1 MEAYLQE
8 ISKLPMITAEKE
20 VELAPLI
27 RSGDLNALDTLIKAN
42 LRFVVSVAKQ
52 YQNQGL
58 KLPDLINE
66 GNLGLIRASKRF
78 DETRG
83 FKFISYAV
91 WWIRQSII
99 SALTEQIHMV
109 RLPLNRVA
117 EINQI
122 KKVSPVLEQFYERT
136 PSVQEIAEELNME
149 VLTVKASLK
158 NSSRHLS
165 LDEPIKTED
174 TTNLYDRITSENFPS
189 PDNELIGESLAIEIK
204 RALGSLKQKE
214 REIVIMFYGI
224 NKNTPITLVEI
235 GQHFGISTERVRQI
249 KDNAIRRL
257 AQGGR
262 KELLK
267 GYLR

>member
-1 MEAYLQE
+1 METYLQE

-27 RSGDLNALDTLIKAN
+27 RNGDLIALDTLIKAN

-66 GNLGLIRASKRF
+66 GNVGLIRASKRF

-91 WWIRQSII
+91 WWIRQSIT
-99 SALTEQIHMV
+99 SALTEQNHMV
-109 RLPLNRVA
+109 RLPLNRVGK
-117 EINQI
+117 INQI
-122 KKVSPVLEQFYERT
+122 KKVSPFLEQFYERP
-136 PSVQEIAEELNME
+136 PSAQEIADELNME
-149 VLTVKASLK
+149 VSDVKSSLK
-158 NSSRHLS
+158 SSSRHLS
-165 LDEPIKTED
+165 LDVPIQTEE
-174 TTNLYDRITSENFPS
+174 TTTLYDLIISENFPN
-189 PDNELIGESLAIEIK
+189 PDNELIGESLEIEIE
-204 RALGSLKQKE
+204 RALGSLQQKE
-214 REIVIMFYGI
+214 REILTMFYGI
-224 NKNTPITLVEI
+224 NKTTPITLEEI
-235 GQHFGISTERVRQI
+235 GRYFGISTERVRQI
-249 KDNAIRRL
+249 KENAIRRL

-267 GYLR
+267 GYLG